1 LIGPKMGD
9 LAAVHVSSIDH
20 RQAKINYRLSEVY
33 ISQLQ
38 VRVVF
43 GK

>member
-1 LIGPKMGD
+1 MIGPKMGD
-9 LAAVHVSSIDH
+9 SAGVHVSSIDH
-20 RQAKINYRLSEVY
+20 RQAKINSWLSKVY
-33 ISQLQ
+33 LFQLE